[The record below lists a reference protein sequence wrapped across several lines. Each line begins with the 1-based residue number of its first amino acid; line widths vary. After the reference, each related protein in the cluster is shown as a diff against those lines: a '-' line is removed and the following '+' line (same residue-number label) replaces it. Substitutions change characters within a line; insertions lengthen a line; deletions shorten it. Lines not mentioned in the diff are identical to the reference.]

1 MKYRKHVRL
10 KDYDYSADGYY
21 FITICCSGR
30 AKLCLTYENIIQE
43 HLNNMDNNKGVK
55 LDYYKTMPEHIH
67 MIIILE
73 DAEKPL
79 YRYIQDF
86 KAKTTLN
93 AKKNGYRGKRFWQ
106 PNYYEHIIRSEKILD
121 KIRRYI
127 ENNPDIEKLD
137 WKLLEK

>member
-1 MKYRKHVRL
+1 
-10 KDYDYSADGYY
+10 
-21 FITICCSGR
+21 
-30 AKLCLTYENIIQE
+30 
-43 HLNNMDNNKGVK
+43 MDNNKGVK